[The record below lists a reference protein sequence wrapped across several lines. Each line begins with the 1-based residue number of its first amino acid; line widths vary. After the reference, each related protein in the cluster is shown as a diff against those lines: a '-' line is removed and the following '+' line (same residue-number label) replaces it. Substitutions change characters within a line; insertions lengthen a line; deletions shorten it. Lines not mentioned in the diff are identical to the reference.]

1 MDVIEKK
8 RLRQEKKNSLRRQY
22 RQTCR
27 EALFI
32 KDYIH
37 TKYADAYEEACAFYN
52 YINSMYP
59 TKTDLRKTQEFKA
72 LRMGFTFVAKN
83 KDTVVSKPLQVY
95 QPISDLSE
103 QNFIIHC
110 YKIPEK
116 YTDPPQTETPQP
128 LQTETS
134 EPPQTET
141 PDPPQTETP
150 DPPQT
155 ETPDPPQTETP
166 DPPQTETP
174 DPPQTETHQPGKIFQ
189 LRIPLLSPALVTQT
203 LETVTQET
211 IEENILT
218 VTCNQTVPPDDVQ
231 PVFNDLIPQ
240 ETYEA
245 IVKELRQDPDLSKLM
260 DDIELDTGD
269 DIDMIDVDLPIEDDR
284 LEQELYDFW

>member
-1 MDVIEKK
+1 MDAIEKK
-8 RLRQEKKNSLRRQY
+8 RLRQERKNSARRQY

-27 EALFI
+27 EAIFI

-37 TKYADAYEEACAFYN
+37 TKYTDAYEEASAFYN

-59 TKTDLRKTQEFKA
+59 TKPDLRKTEEFKA

-83 KDTVVSKPLQVY
+83 KDTTLTKPLQVY
-95 QPISDLSE
+95 QPIADLSD
-103 QNFIIHC
+103 QSFTIHC
-110 YKIPEK
+110 YLPS
-116 YTDPPQTETPQP
+116 QTETPEP

-141 PDPPQTETP
+141 PEPLQTETSEPPQTETP
-150 DPPQT
+150 EPL
-155 ETPDPPQTETP
+155 
-166 DPPQTETP
+166 
-174 DPPQTETHQPGKIFQ
+174 QTETHQPGKIFQ
-189 LRIPLLSPALVTQT
+189 LRIPLLSPPLVTQT

-218 VTCNQTVPPDDVQ
+218 VACNEAVPPDDDVQ

-260 DDIELDTGD
+260 DDIELD
-269 DIDMIDVDLPIEDDR
+269 INMFDVDLPIEDDDR

>member
-1 MDVIEKK
+1 MDVIDKK

-37 TKYADAYEEACAFYN
+37 TKYADAYEEASAFYN

-83 KDTVVSKPLQVY
+83 KDTVLRKPLQVY
-95 QPISDLSE
+95 QPITDLSE
-103 QNFIIHC
+103 QNFTIHC

-116 YTDPPQTETPQP
+116 DTEPPQTETPEPLQTETSEPPQTETPEP

-141 PDPPQTETP
+141 PDPPQTETR
-150 DPPQT
+150 
-155 ETPDPPQTETP
+155 
-166 DPPQTETP
+166 
-174 DPPQTETHQPGKIFQ
+174 QPGKIMQ

-218 VTCNQTVPPDDVQ
+218 VACNQTVPPDDVQ

-245 IVKELRQDPDLSKLM
+245 IVKELRQDPDLIKLM
-260 DDIELDTGD
+260 DDIELDMGD
-269 DIDMIDVDLPIEDDR
+269 DIDMFDVDLPIEDDR